1 MRLLRPT
8 RGAGQRP
15 GGTERERPFLSIED
29 LAVTF
34 PTEDGLVQAVDG
46 VSLSIERGKTLA
58 IVGESGSGK
67 SVTAQ
72 AIMGLLN
79 RQQARVGGEIW
90 LDGQEL
96 LGLPQSDMREL
107 MGSQI
112 AMIFQDPLSS
122 LHPFYRIGD
131 QIVEAIRSHRR
142 ISRAAARGET
152 IDMLRRVGIPAVER
166 RVDAFPHQLSGGMR
180 QRVMIAMA
188 LINSPTLLIADEPTT
203 ALDVTVQA
211 QILELIVSLQAEFGT
226 TVILITHDLG
236 IVADVADEVA
246 VMYGGRVVERASTE
260 VVYERPEMPY
270 TLGLLQSIPR
280 MDRELGE
287 RLTPIRGN
295 PPSPINLPK
304 GCVFQPRCDY
314 WQRVPGEACLTVR
327 PELLP
332 SEPGHSVRCLLQ
344 VDERRHIAAD
354 VKRLLAGGAASGAIA
369 TEEER
374 AAAAAATA
382 ALAPEAAATADGM
395 VATGGG
401 GVA

>member
-1 MRLLRPT
+1 MTLAQPRSDEKPL
-8 RGAGQRP
+8 AGK
-15 GGTERERPFLSIED
+15 GERPFLSVEN
-29 LAVTF
+29 LSVKF
-34 PTEDGLVQAVDG
+34 PTEDGLVLAVDG
-46 VSLSIERGKTLA
+46 VSLTLERGKTLA

-72 AIMGLLN
+72 AIMGLVN
-79 RQQARVGGEIW
+79 RRKARVGGEIW

-96 LGLPQSDMREL
+96 LGLPQADMQEL
-107 MGSQI
+107 MGSEV

-131 QIVEAIRSHRR
+131 QIVEAILAHRK
-142 ISRAAARGET
+142 ISRSVARKET

-188 LINSPTLLIADEPTT
+188 LINSPALLIADEPTT

-211 QILELIVSLQAEFGT
+211 QILELIAELQGEFGT
-226 TVILITHDLG
+226 TVIMITHDLG
-236 IVADVADEVA
+236 IVADVADDVA
-246 VMYGGRVVERASTE
+246 VMYGGRIVERAPVE
-260 VVYERPEMPY
+260 VTYERPEMPY

-287 RLTPIRGN
+287 RLLPIRGN
-295 PPSPINLPK
+295 PPSPINLPA

-327 PELLP
+327 PDLVL
-332 SEPGHSVRCLLQ
+332 SEPGHLVRCLLKPE
-344 VDERRHIAAD
+344 ERREIARD
-354 VKRLLAGGAASGAIA
+354 VKRLLAGGPAAGAIA
-369 TEEER
+369 TEAER
-374 AAAAAATA
+374 AAAAAATEA
-382 ALAPEAAATADGM
+382 ALSAGDAS
-395 VATGGG
+395 
-401 GVA
+401 